1 MTKLLMQ
8 LLTDLVGVIASHHK
22 GVIATEEEFLDQM
35 EPLIR
40 AVRIEIKRNREQ
52 VIQVK

>member
-1 MTKLLMQ
+1 MTKLLAR

-40 AVRIEIKRNREQ
+40 AIRVEIKKNREQ
-52 VIQVK
+52 IVQV